1 MSSLLWRCCFLMAV
15 LMAAVAGTRAAAAA
29 ETRPFTLVDGDRVV
43 LLGST
48 LVEREQ
54 SHGYWESALAARFA
68 GRAIQFRNLGWSG
81 DNVWGEARAG
91 FGSVAD
97 GFAHLKDHVLAL
109 KPTLILLNY
118 GANESFAGKAGLE
131 SFQSGLATLLAT
143 LDGSGAS
150 IVFLGPAP
158 QEDLG
163 RPLPDPSA
171 HNRDLK
177 LYSDAIAAVAAKRD
191 APMVNLFE
199 LLGKKL
205 RPGSPIPLTDNGI
218 HLTAY
223 GYWRSAAALEQGLG
237 LPARRWQIEI
247 DTKNQNIAARG
258 TAIRQVG
265 FSPEQIS
272 FRATDEQLPLA
283 PPPAGVPATAADAL
297 GARTLQ
303 VLNLPAGTYALEIDG
318 RRLAIA
324 TSHGWSAG
332 VTLREG
338 PDFEQ
343 AEALRQTILAK
354 NQLYFHRWRPQNETY
369 LFGFRKHEQ
378 GNNAIEIPQFD
389 PLVAAKEAIIQT
401 QSVPVE
407 RQYQIIKVEAK

>member
-1 MSSLLWRCCFLMAV
+1 VALATV
-15 LMAAVAGTRAAAAA
+15 LAGAAATQAA
-29 ETRPFTLVDGDRVV
+29 ETQPFSLVDGDRVV

-54 SHGYWESALAARFA
+54 SHGYWETALASRFH
-68 GRAIQFRNLGWSG
+68 GRNIQFRNLGWSG

-97 GFAHLKDHVLAL
+97 GFAHLKEHVLAL
-109 KPTLILLNY
+109 KPTLIFLNY
-118 GANESFAGKAGLE
+118 GANESFAGKAGLAG
-131 SFQSGLATLLAT
+131 FQAGLATLLAT
-143 LDGSGAS
+143 LDASGAS

-163 RPLPDPSA
+163 RPLPDPA
-171 HNRDLK
+171 EHNRDLK
-177 LYSDAIAAVAAKRD
+177 LYSDAIAAVAAGRD
-191 APMVNLFE
+191 APMVNFFE

-205 RPGSPIPLTDNGI
+205 RPSSPLPLTDNGI

-223 GYWRSAAALEQGLG
+223 GYWRAAPVLEQGLG

-247 DTKNQNIAARG
+247 DTKQQNIAARG
-258 TAIRQVG
+258 AAIRQAR
-265 FSPEQIS
+265 FSPEAIG
-272 FRATDEQLPLA
+272 FRVTDEQLPLA
-283 PPPAGVPATAADAL
+283 PAPAGVPAAVADAV
-297 GARTLQ
+297 GTRTLQ
-303 VLNLPAGTYALEIDG
+303 VLNLPAGNYALEIDG
-318 RRLAIA
+318 RRLALA
-324 TSHGWSAG
+324 TSQGWSAG

-343 AEALRQTILAK
+343 AETLRQTILAK

-389 PLVAAKEAIIQT
+389 PLVAAKEAVIQQ

>member
-1 MSSLLWRCCFLMAV
+1 MSSFSWRCCFLVAA
-15 LMAAVAGTRAAAAA
+15 LMAMAAGAPRANSA
-29 ETRPFTLVDGDRVV
+29 ETRPFALVDGDRVV
-43 LLGST
+43 LLGGT

-54 SHGYWESALAARFA
+54 AHGYWESALTGRFH

-81 DNVWGEARAG
+81 DNVFGEARAG

-97 GFAHLKDHVLAL
+97 GFTRLKDHVLAL
-109 KPTLILLNY
+109 RPTLILLNY

-131 SFQSGLATLLAT
+131 SFHAGLATLLTALDAT
-143 LDGSGAS
+143 GAR

-163 RPLPDPSA
+163 RPLPDPAA

-177 LYSDAIAAVAAKRD
+177 LYSDAIDAVAAQRD
-191 APMVNLFE
+191 APMADLFE
-199 LLGKKL
+199 LLGKNL
-205 RPGSPIPLTDNGI
+205 QPSSPIPLTDNGI

-223 GYWRSAAALEQGLG
+223 GYWRAALVVEQELG
-237 LPARRWQIEI
+237 LPPRRWQIEV

-258 TAIRQVG
+258 TNIRQAS
-265 FSPEQIS
+265 FSPAQIS
-272 FRATDEQLPLA
+272 FRVTDEQLPLT
-283 PPPAGVPATAADAL
+283 PPPHSVPTVATDGL

-303 VLNLPAGTYALEIDG
+303 VLNLPVGTYALEIDG
-318 RRLAIA
+318 RRLAVA
-324 TSHGWSAG
+324 SSQGWNAG

-343 AEALRQTILAK
+343 AEALRQAILAK

-389 PLVAAKEAIIQT
+389 PLVAAKEAAIQT

>member
-1 MSSLLWRCCFLMAV
+1 MSSFSWRCCFLV
-15 LMAAVAGTRAAAAA
+15 AALVAMSAGAPGAGAA
-29 ETRPFTLVDGDRVV
+29 ETRPFALVDGDRVV

-48 LVEREQ
+48 LIEREQ
-54 SHGYWESALAARFA
+54 AHGYWESALTGRFH

-81 DNVWGEARAG
+81 DNVFGEARAG

-97 GFAHLKDHVLAL
+97 GFTHLKEHVLAL
-109 KPTLILLNY
+109 KPTLILLSY
-118 GANESFAGKAGLE
+118 GANESFAGQAGLE
-131 SFQSGLATLLAT
+131 SFHAGLATLLAT
-143 LDGSGAS
+143 LDASGAR

-163 RPLPDPSA
+163 RPLPDPAA

-177 LYSDAIAAVAAKRD
+177 LYSDAIAAVAAERD
-191 APMVNLFE
+191 APMVHLFE

-205 RPGSPIPLTDNGI
+205 RPSSPIPLTDNGI

-223 GYWRSAAALEQGLG
+223 GYWRAAPVVEQALG
-237 LPARRWQIEI
+237 LSPRRWQIEI
-247 DTKNQNIAARG
+247 DTKSHNIAARG
-258 TAIRQVG
+258 TDIRQAR
-265 FSPEQIS
+265 FSPAQIS

-283 PPPAGVPATAADAL
+283 PPPASVPATAADAL
-297 GARTLQ
+297 GARTVQ
-303 VLNLPAGTYALEIDG
+303 ILNLPSGTYALEIDG

-324 TSHGWSAG
+324 TSQGWSAG
-332 VTLREG
+332 VVLREG

-343 AEALRQTILAK
+343 AESLRQTILAK

-407 RQYQIIKVEAK
+407 RQYQIIQVEAK